1 MDGFAVRSID
11 TEGASQENPVLLRNI
26 DSSMAGCS
34 SSLHLKPGECIQ
46 CMTGAKIPSGAD
58 AVIMVEQTSG
68 FSDNELIKVMAD
80 VSLGKNI
87 RLEGEEIKNGIF
99 WFKREHENYCK

>member
-1 MDGFAVRSID
+1 
-11 TEGASQENPVLLRNI
+11 
-26 DSSMAGCS
+26 
-34 SSLHLKPGECIQ
+34 
-46 CMTGAKIPSGAD
+46 MTGAKIPSGAD

-87 RLEGEEIKNGIF
+87 RLEGEEIKNGDILIRERTRITASELSVCAAFGYGQVKVIKQPKVAIF
-99 WFKREHENYCK
+99 ATGNELIEKLW